1 MMTVTYGWK
10 AGSGSP
16 GIHSSAE
23 HKATISD
30 AREAPLDLAKG

>member
-1 MMTVTYGWK
+1 MMTETYGWK

-23 HKATISD
+23 HRVTISD
-30 AREAPLDLAKG
+30 AREATMDLAKG